1 MNRNIESEW
10 RRAVAEAGAAPVPA
24 LDTGAIMDAVRAEAA
39 ARPARRLDYV
49 PLDVPRWAGAV
60 AASLA
65 FLAALG
71 MLVRSAGRADREI
84 GVAWARSVEPTEFVQ
99 NVMPPAV
106 RFGGG
111 YGEVAP

>member
-1 MNRNIESEW
+1 MKRNIDSEW
-10 RRAVAEAGAAPVPA
+10 RRAVAEAGVPAVPA
-24 LDTGAIMDAVRAEAA
+24 LDTGAIMVAVRAEAA

-71 MLVRSAGRADREI
+71 MLARSAGQADREI
-84 GVAWARSVEPTEFVQ
+84 GLAWARSVEPTEFVQ
-99 NVMPPAV
+99 NVMPQV
-106 RFGGG
+106 GRFW
-111 YGEVAP
+111 EAKP